1 MSLCSISWRPVAS
14 LIRAPL
20 SFSPHRARV
29 FAGSRFYDADKV
41 ASTR

>member
-1 MSLCSISWRPVAS
+1 VP
-14 LIRAPL
+14 PL

-29 FAGSRFYDADKV
+29 FAGSGLYDADMV